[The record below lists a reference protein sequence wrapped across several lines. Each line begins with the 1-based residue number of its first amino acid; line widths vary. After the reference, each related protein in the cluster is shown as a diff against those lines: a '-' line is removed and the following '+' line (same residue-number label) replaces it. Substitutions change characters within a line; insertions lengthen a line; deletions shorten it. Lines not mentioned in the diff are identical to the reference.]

1 VPLFSN
7 QTADKTS
14 DQDTDRISEA
24 EFFQHSWRKQPYFF
38 RGACQANLKTLVN
51 ATREDQLLALAE
63 NDLVESRMVSL
74 DYELALGPFTLET
87 IPEHH
92 LLMIQGL
99 DQHLGEVNQLLL
111 DEFPFLPRWRIED
124 VMVTIGN
131 AGANCGAHFDHY
143 DVFLVQVRGSK
154 DWQLDTGGHTEQ
166 ELDHDAEIRLLQNFE
181 CSRRHLAEPGD
192 VLYIPPGVGHLG
204 IASGQSVT
212 LSVGIRNPTMPELI
226 SHLADML
233 VDSTDLTA
241 RLDDGLQSATGGI
254 TNVDIQNL
262 RAKLAETI
270 LNPDLIAHWYGHYM
284 TELREPELITDENS
298 LTTGEISSLISGRAQ
313 IACTL
318 PTRLTYF
325 ESENV
330 LTVFV
335 NGDVINTN
343 PAVLGWLRPLCSHR
357 QVTGSQ
363 ISNEHYNIDL
373 LKTLF
378 DNGALEVVNQE
389 NAEKYE

>member
-7 QTADKTS
+7 QKADNAPG
-14 DQDTDRISEA
+14 QDTDRISEA
-24 EFFQHSWRKQPYFF
+24 DFFQHYWRKQPCLFP
-38 RGACQANLKTLVN
+38 GACQASLPALVS
-51 ATREDQLLALAE
+51 ATREDRLLGLAE

-74 DYELALGPFTLET
+74 DYELALGPFVLET

-99 DQHLGEVNQLLL
+99 DQHLGQVNQLLL
-111 DEFPFLPRWRIED
+111 NEFPFLPRWRIED

-143 DVFLVQVRGSK
+143 DVFLVQVSGSK
-154 DWQLDTGGHTEQ
+154 DWQLDRGGHTEQ
-166 ELDHDAEIRLLQNFE
+166 QLDQNAEIRLLQNFE
-181 CSRRHLAEPGD
+181 CSRRHLIEPGD
-192 VLYIPPGVGHLG
+192 VLYIPPGLGHLG

-226 SHLADML
+226 SHLADRL

-241 RLDDGLQSATGGI
+241 RLDDGLHSATGGI
-254 TNVDIQNL
+254 TTVDIQNL
-262 RAKLAETI
+262 QAKLAETI
-270 LNPDLIAHWYGHYM
+270 LDPDLITHWYGHYM
-284 TELREPELITDENS
+284 TELREPDLITDENS
-298 LTTGEISSLISGRAQ
+298 LTTAEISSLISGPAK

-318 PTRLTYF
+318 PTRITYF

-378 DNGALEVVNQE
+378 DNGALEVVNRD